1 MFRLSDVKRNLL
13 KALNLIDNNPLKI
26 VREILKIVQLDKNGK
41 YVDNPELDN
50 IIYQY
55 GIPCSLDEED
65 LQDTELIRCSS
76 SHQRYLSIISLHKD

>member
-1 MFRLSDVKRNLL
+1 MIDQKSIKRDITLRL

-50 IIYQY
+50 IIYKIQ
-55 GIPCSLDEED
+55 S
-65 LQDTELIRCSS
+65 
-76 SHQRYLSIISLHKD
+76 